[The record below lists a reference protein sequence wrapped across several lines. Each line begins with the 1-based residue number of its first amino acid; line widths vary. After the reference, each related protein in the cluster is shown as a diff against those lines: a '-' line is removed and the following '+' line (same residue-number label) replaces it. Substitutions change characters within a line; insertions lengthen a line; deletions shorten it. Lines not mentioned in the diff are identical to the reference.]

1 MKHFILFFL
10 IVLCTGPY
18 MLATKRTEVKMDK
31 DKGVTTI
38 IEIHD
43 SVINQVKVT
52 DTISITTIPRNTQ
65 SSYVQ
70 SRPSSH
76 YEQGD
81 KSIQKAEVMIFGI
94 FALIFIPVAIVLIV
108 CYFRHKNRQ
117 AVYRLAEQ
125 AIANGQPIPTELF
138 EKITGQKSGNSHRV
152 DDTQLA
158 KGVRNICLGIG
169 LFIFFWA
176 LTDEFGVAC
185 VGLLIMF
192 MGFGQ
197 VIIYYLTQPRE
208 SEQIPPIKEESHAV
222 ESRLSEA
229 DKPESTQD
237 STSEPQKEF

>member
-1 MKHFILFFL
+1 
-10 IVLCTGPY
+10 
-18 MLATKRTEVKMDK
+18 MLATKRTEVKVDK

-43 SVINQVKVT
+43 SLINQVKVS
-52 DTISITTIPRNTQ
+52 DTISITTVPRNTQ
-65 SSYVQ
+65 RSYVQ
-70 SRPSSH
+70 SGHNELSNGST
-76 YEQGD
+76 Q
-81 KSIQKAEVMIFGI
+81 KSEVAIFGI
-94 FALIFIPVAIVLIV
+94 FAFIFIPVAIVWIV

-117 AVYRLAEQ
+117 AAYRLAEQ

-158 KGVRNICLGIG
+158 KGIRNICLGIG
-169 LFIFFWA
+169 LFIFFWT
-176 LTDEFGVAC
+176 LTDEFGVAS

-197 VIIYYLTQPRE
+197 VIIYYLTQPRQ
-208 SEQIPPIKEESHAV
+208 SEQIPPIKEESHSV
-222 ESRLSEA
+222 DSRLSEA

>member
-1 MKHFILFFL
+1 MKHLILSL
-10 IVLCTGPY
+10 LMILWTGSST
-18 MLATKRTEVKMDK
+18 LATKRTEVKVDK
-31 DKGVTTI
+31 DRGVTTI

-43 SVINQVKVT
+43 SLINQVKVS
-52 DTISITTIPRNTQ
+52 DTISITTVPRNTQ
-65 SSYVQ
+65 RSYVQ
-70 SRPSSH
+70 SGHNELSNGST
-76 YEQGD
+76 Q
-81 KSIQKAEVMIFGI
+81 KSEVAIFGI

-158 KGVRNICLGIG
+158 KGIRNICLGIG
-169 LFIFFWA
+169 LFIFFWT
-176 LTDEFGVAC
+176 LTDEFGVAS

-197 VIIYYLTQPRE
+197 VIIYYLTQPRQ
-208 SEQIPPIKEESHAV
+208 SEQIPPIKEESHSV
-222 ESRLSEA
+222 DSRLSEA